1 MTTGLGREIIPK
13 EHYCLHLGLRLS
25 GLDQRPI
32 ARSASG
38 GILGILVSEKSLII
52 GRAGCGRTTLLL
64 ETFCNSIKAQP
75 PDGILFLLPTH
86 SQVEHIKDIV
96 IRKGFAPGFI
106 EEGICTFSQLA
117 RDTLGYNGPKG
128 PITELEKGF
137 ILREALRES
146 ASGGLK
152 YFKGEEGFQG
162 LHMAL
167 LRFIKELKEDG
178 QYPAQFHRAVNE
190 FLQEQGCRG
199 DRPVAPTPEKYLAL
213 SEVYSIFQTVLEKRG
228 LLDEDDLLNQLLR
241 SLEADE
247 TLLSRK
253 RLLLVDGFHDFT
265 PVEFRILRML
275 IKRMPRALV
284 SLVLDAETK
293 DPPLH
298 SQVFGHC
305 QAVYKEL
312 KSLGLKPR
320 LLQGFQ
326 RSTSPTLRQV
336 EKGLFNPA
344 TEPIEAD
351 DALEIVEAADLRDE
365 VEQIARRIYKMV
377 SGGEAEYHDIALV
390 FREIALYRDVI
401 EAVFHE
407 HNIPV
412 RVHTRRPLIENPLV
426 KGILSLLKV
435 FGSAWKDEEVLHAL
449 KSPYTMLPHSEVDSL
464 EYGVL
469 ETGRLDSREAWL
481 ALMENRLGSLRP
493 LQALTCLPVGA
504 YCNTPLQ
511 QTKEFIK
518 DLAKTEKE
526 LDGLHPVSF
535 FRSWLLRLINRF
547 LSLPEVG
554 AYCNTPLQPYGY
566 LLKEESQGL
575 RAFLELLD
583 RQCQI
588 TTAPVTFAEFFNDL
602 KTNLSS
608 CFYTP
613 RDKRHEVVNVIDALE
628 ARQWEKP
635 VVFVGGLLEKQFPRQ
650 GRENIFLK
658 DRERRAFKGL
668 TGVDLREVLSR
679 THEEERFLFY
689 VALTRAQKKLILS
702 YPATDGQGRHTL
714 PSFYLEEVKR
724 LFTPES
730 YKKVFRKRSPGD
742 FVPRPQEILTQKDL
756 RDFVFHNLTA
766 PHPPQVDIV
775 RRVYNRE
782 LCERTP
788 WLEGLSI
795 ALERPGEG
803 GLGTADCLKE
813 IMSSFSATQ
822 LSDYAQCPFLH
833 FCRWVLRLK
842 PLPNRAEEGLS
853 PTLQGGIVH
862 ETLQRYYSE
871 LAVNKSAPSITSL
884 EARFQESFATKTRG
898 IPLGFKEEK
907 LKREMLQALKAFA
920 EQDREFITKSA
931 FRPRYAEVGFGKET
945 ADESLA
951 IHGDVSTPT
960 SLPPLELRDKKGNR
974 VRLTGRIDR
983 IDVAEMDDETLGL
996 VIDYKYSKEAANGNK
1011 LIKDLREG
1019 NDLQLP
1025 IYVMVAR
1032 DLLGLRPVGAQFY
1045 SLRPPGR
1052 SGIIALPLPNKGEL
1066 MSQEDMEA
1074 LLESCKEH
1082 LFRQV
1087 EGILS
1092 GDKKVGPRDIQRC
1105 HNWCEYKDVC
1115 RFERGHRKRH
1125 EG

>member
-1 MTTGLGREIIPK
+1 PHSALRTSCSTG
-13 EHYCLHLGLRLS
+13 
-25 GLDQRPI
+25 
-32 ARSASG
+32 A
-38 GILGILVSEKSLII
+38 
-52 GRAGCGRTTLLL
+52 
-64 ETFCNSIKAQP
+64 
-75 PDGILFLLPTH
+75 LFLLPTH
-86 SQVEHIKDIV
+86 SQVEHVKDVI

-128 PITELEKGF
+128 PVTELEKGV
-137 ILREALRES
+137 ILREALRGS

-190 FLQEQGCRG
+190 FLKGQGCRG
-199 DRPVAPTPEKYLAL
+199 DRPVAPTPEKYPAL
-213 SEVYSIFQTVLEKRG
+213 SEVYSLFQAVLEKRG

-241 SLEADE
+241 SLEADK
-247 TLLSRK
+247 TLLSQK
-253 RLLLVDGFHDFT
+253 KLLLVDGFHDFT

-275 IKRMPRALV
+275 IKRIPGVLV

-293 DPPLH
+293 DSPTCSPR
-298 SQVFGHC
+298 SPQVFGHC

-344 TEPIEAD
+344 TEPIEAEA
-351 DALEIVEAADLRDE
+351 ALEVVEAADLRDE

-401 EAVFHE
+401 EAVFYE
-407 HNIPV
+407 YNIPV

-481 ALMENRLGSLRP
+481 ALMENRLGPPLP
-493 LQALTCLPVGA
+493 LQALTCLPK
-504 YCNTPLQ
+504 
-511 QTKEFIK
+511 TKEFIK

-526 LDGLHPVSF
+526 LDGPHLVPF

-547 LSLPEVG
+547 LSLSTVG
-554 AYCNTPLQPYGY
+554 AQNFEP

-583 RQCQI
+583 RQCKII
-588 TTAPVTFAEFFNDL
+588 TVPVTFAEFFDDL

-613 RDKRHEVVNVIDALE
+613 KDKRHEVVNVIDALE

-650 GRENIFLK
+650 GREDIFLK
-658 DRERRAFKGL
+658 DRERRAFKRL
-668 TGVDLREVLSR
+668 TGVDLQEVLRR

-689 VALTRAQKKLILS
+689 VALTRAQKRLILS
-702 YPATDGQGRHTL
+702 YPATDGQGRPTL

-730 YKKVFRKRSPGD
+730 YKKVFHRRSPGD

-766 PHPPQVDIV
+766 PHPLQVDIV

-788 WLEGLSI
+788 WLEGLRI

-803 GLGTADCLKE
+803 ELGAADCLKE
-813 IMSSFSATQ
+813 IISSFSATQ

-833 FCRWVLRLK
+833 FCRWVLRLR

-871 LAVNKSAPSITSL
+871 LAVNKSAPPITSL
-884 EARFQESFATKTRG
+884 EAYFQESFASKTRG

-920 EQDREFITKSA
+920 EQDREYITRFA

-945 ADESLA
+945 AGGSLA
-951 IHGDVSTPT
+951 IHGDVGTPT
-960 SLPPLELRDKKGNR
+960 SLPPLELRDKKGGS

-983 IDVAEMDDETLGL
+983 IDVAEMDGETLGL
-996 VIDYKYSKEAANGNK
+996 VIDYKYSKEAANGSK
-1011 LIKDLREG
+1011 LIKDLKEG

-1052 SGIIALPLPNKGEL
+1052 SGIIALPLPNKGEH

-1087 EGILS
+1087 EGILA
-1092 GDKKVGPRDIQRC
+1092 GDKRVSPRDVQYC
-1105 HNWCEYKDVC
+1105 HNWCEYRDVC
-1115 RFERGHRKRH
+1115 RFERGHHKRH

>member
-1 MTTGLGREIIPK
+1 
-13 EHYCLHLGLRLS
+13 
-25 GLDQRPI
+25 
-32 ARSASG
+32 
-38 GILGILVSEKSLII
+38 VSEKSLII
-52 GRAGCGRTTLLL
+52 LGRAGCGRTTLLL
-64 ETFCNSIKAQP
+64 ETFCSSIKAQP
-75 PDGILFLLPTH
+75 PDGVLFLLPTH
-86 SQVEHIKDIV
+86 SQVEHIKDVI
-96 IRKGFAPGFI
+96 IRKGFALGFI

-117 RDTLGYNGPKG
+117 RDTLGYNGPRG

-137 ILREALRES
+137 ILREALRG
-146 ASGGLK
+146 ATLK

-190 FLQEQGCRG
+190 FLKGQRTS
-199 DRPVAPTPEKYLAL
+199 RPKHGVLPTKGGLSGFSTFPEKYPAL
-213 SEVYSIFQTVLEKRG
+213 SEVYSLFQTVLEKRG
-228 LLDEDDLLNQLLR
+228 LLDKDDLLNQLLR

-247 TLLSRK
+247 TLLSQK
-253 RLLLVDGFHDFT
+253 KLLLVDGFHDFT

-275 IKRMPRALV
+275 IKRIPSVLV
-284 SLVLDAETK
+284 SLVLDAETE
-293 DPPLH
+293 DSPTCSPR
-298 SQVFGHC
+298 SPQVFGHC

-336 EKGLFNPA
+336 EKGLFNPT

-351 DALEIVEAADLRDE
+351 AALEIVEAADLRDE

-407 HNIPV
+407 YNIPV
-412 RVHTRRPLIENPLV
+412 RVHIRRPLIENPLA

-435 FGSAWKDEEVLHAL
+435 FSGAWKDEEVLHAL

-493 LQALTCLPVGA
+493 LQALICLPK
-504 YCNTPLQ
+504 
-511 QTKEFIK
+511 TKEFIK

-526 LDGLHPVSF
+526 LDGPHPVSF

-547 LSLPEVG
+547 LSLAVG
-554 AYCNTPLQPYGY
+554 ARCNVPLPHDGSAEGTTTHSY

-588 TTAPVTFAEFFNDL
+588 ITVPVTFAEFFDDL

-613 RDKRHEVVNVIDALE
+613 KDKRHEVVNVIDALE

-650 GRENIFLK
+650 GREDIFLK
-658 DRERRAFKGL
+658 DRERRAFKRL
-668 TGVDLREVLSR
+668 TGVDLQEVLRR

-689 VALTRAQKKLILS
+689 VALTRAQKRLILS
-702 YPATDGQGRHTL
+702 YPATDGRGRPTL

-730 YKKVFRKRSPGD
+730 YKKVFHKRSPGD

-766 PHPPQVDIV
+766 PHPPQVDIA

-803 GLGTADCLKE
+803 GLGAADCLKE

-871 LAVNKSAPSITSL
+871 LAVNKSAPPITSL
-884 EARFQESFATKTRG
+884 EAHFQESFASKTRG

-907 LKREMLQALKAFA
+907 LKREMLRALKAFA
-920 EQDREFITKSA
+920 EQDREYITRFA

-951 IHGDVSTPT
+951 IHGDVTTPT

-996 VIDYKYSKEAANGNK
+996 VIDYKYSKKAANGNK
-1011 LIKDLREG
+1011 LIKDLKEG

-1052 SGIIALPLPNKGEL
+1052 SGIIALPLPNRGEH

-1087 EGILS
+1087 EGILA
-1092 GDKKVGPRDIQRC
+1092 GDKRVSPRDVQYC
-1105 HNWCEYKDVC
+1105 HNWCEYRDVC

-1125 EG
+1125 EGQ

>member
-1 MTTGLGREIIPK
+1 M
-13 EHYCLHLGLRLS
+13 
-25 GLDQRPI
+25 
-32 ARSASG
+32 
-38 GILGILVSEKSLII
+38 SEKSLII

-64 ETFCNSIKAQP
+64 ETFCSSIKTRP
-75 PDGILFLLPTH
+75 PDGVLFLLPTH
-86 SQVEHIKDIV
+86 SQVEHVKDVI
-96 IRKGFAPGFI
+96 IRKGFASGFI

-128 PITELEKGF
+128 PITELEKGV
-137 ILREALRES
+137 ILREALRG
-146 ASGGLK
+146 ATLK

-167 LRFIKELKEDG
+167 LRFVKELKEDG

-190 FLQEQGCRG
+190 FLKGQRT
-199 DRPVAPTPEKYLAL
+199 ALPEKYPAL
-213 SEVYSIFQTVLEKRG
+213 SEVYSLFQAVLEKRG

-247 TLLSRK
+247 TLLSPK
-253 RLLLVDGFHDFT
+253 KLLLVDGFHDFT

-275 IKRMPRALV
+275 IKRIPRVFV

-293 DPPLH
+293 DSPLH
-298 SQVFGHC
+298 VGARCNAPLHC

-312 KSLGLKPR
+312 KSLGLKPQP
-320 LLQGFQ
+320 LQGFQ

-344 TEPIEAD
+344 TEPIEAEA
-351 DALEIVEAADLRDE
+351 ALEIVEAADLRDE

-377 SGGEAEYHDIALV
+377 SGGEAEYHDVAIV

-407 HNIPV
+407 YNIPV

-481 ALMENRLGSLRP
+481 ALMENRLGPP
-493 LQALTCLPVGA
+493 LPRQALTCLPK
-504 YCNTPLQ
+504 
-511 QTKEFIK
+511 TKEFIK

-526 LDGLHPVSF
+526 LDGPHPVSF

-547 LSLPEVG
+547 LSLSTVG
-554 AYCNTPLQPYGY
+554 AQNFEP

-583 RQCQI
+583 RQCKII
-588 TTAPVTFAEFFNDL
+588 TVPVTFAEFFDDL

-613 RDKRHEVVNVIDALE
+613 KDKRHEVVNVIDALE

-650 GRENIFLK
+650 GREDIFLK
-658 DRERRAFKGL
+658 DRERRAFKRL
-668 TGVDLREVLSR
+668 TGVDLQEVLRR

-689 VALTRAQKKLILS
+689 VALTRAQKRLILS
-702 YPATDGQGRHTL
+702 YPATDGQGRPTL

-724 LFTPES
+724 LFTHES
-730 YKKVFRKRSPGD
+730 YKKVFHKRSPGD
-742 FVPRPQEILTQKDL
+742 FVPGPREILTQKDL
-756 RDFVFHNLTA
+756 RDFVFYNLTA

-775 RRVYNRE
+775 RGVYNRE

-795 ALERPGEG
+795 ALERPGERE
-803 GLGTADCLKE
+803 LGAADCLKE
-813 IMSSFSATQ
+813 IISSFSATQ
-822 LSDYAQCPFLH
+822 LGDYAQCPFLH
-833 FCRWVLRLK
+833 FCRWVLRLR

-871 LAVNKSAPSITSL
+871 LAVNKSAPPITSL
-884 EARFQESFATKTRG
+884 EAHFQESFASKTRG

-907 LKREMLQALKAFA
+907 LKREMLHALKAFA
-920 EQDREFITKSA
+920 EQDREYITRFA

-945 ADESLA
+945 AGRSLA
-951 IHGDVSTPT
+951 IHGDVTTPT

-983 IDVAEMDDETLGL
+983 IDVAEMDGETLGL
-996 VIDYKYSKEAANGNK
+996 VIDYKYSKEAANGSK
-1011 LIKDLREG
+1011 LIKDLKEG

-1052 SGIIALPLPNKGEL
+1052 SGIIALPLPNKGEH

-1087 EGILS
+1087 EGILA
-1092 GDKKVGPRDIQRC
+1092 GDKRVSPRDVQYC
-1105 HNWCEYKDVC
+1105 HNWCEYRDVC
-1115 RFERGHRKRH
+1115 RFERGHHKRH